1 MTEQVASLPSPGRYR
16 WRVPLVLGITV
27 IIAYLDRINITL
39 ALPLIAEQ
47 FQWSE
52 AELQRNGGL
61 LMSMFYVG
69 YGLSGLLLSPF
80 AATLGPRRGVV
91 TILVL
96 ASLFT
101 AMGAYLSQFLLLF
114 AASRVLLGVAEGPH
128 FPLGGMAVRHW
139 FPPGERSR
147 ANSLLF
153 AGVFVAVISGPLL
166 LVPLMHGFGWR
177 AAFLVLAIAGL
188 GFSVPLVL
196 RFVRDTPGDDPHI
209 PAPERSWLEAHI
221 EPGGDSGPAMRY
233 PLYLFRNKDFLLLL
247 SVGTLSNLVTIGL
260 TSWIPTYLTHNLG
273 VPYEQLTWL
282 ASLPYLSGLLGLA
295 FWAHVGDRSNRRGL
309 VAAAG
314 FLVLSGLI
322 YVAFTSE
329 VVAVTISTMVLAVF
343 CASAYTSS
351 EYAFAQRIIP
361 ARHIAAGIGLFNGI
375 SIVAGG
381 SLAPILASG
390 LLQEDGGYSLML
402 LVLLAIATAAL
413 MAILGRRQA
422 Y

>member
-1 MTEQVASLPSPGRYR
+1 MIERAKSLPSPGHYR
-16 WRVPLVLGITV
+16 WRVPVVLGITV

-47 FQWSE
+47 FQWSDS
-52 AELQRNGGL
+52 ELQRNGGL

-69 YGLSGLLLSPF
+69 YGLSGLLLTPF
-80 AATLGPRRGVV
+80 AATLGPRRAVV

-128 FPLGGMAVRHW
+128 LPISGMAVRHW

-153 AGVFVAVISGPLL
+153 AGVFAAVIAGPLV

-177 AAFLVLAIAGL
+177 SAFLVLAIAGL
-188 GFSVPLVL
+188 GLSVPLVL
-196 RFVRDTPGDDPHI
+196 RFVRDTPGDDPRI
-209 PAPERSWLEAHI
+209 PGPERAWLAAQV
-221 EPGGDSGPAMRY
+221 EPGDDGPAMRY

-247 SVGTLSNLVTIGL
+247 AAGTLNNIVTIGL
-260 TSWIPTYLTHNLG
+260 TSWIPTFLTHKLG
-273 VPYEQLTWL
+273 VQYEQLTWL

-295 FWAHVGDRSNRRGL
+295 FWAHIGDRSNRRGL
-309 VAAAG
+309 IAAAG
-314 FLVLSGLI
+314 FTVLSGLI
-322 YVAFTSE
+322 YVAFTSAS
-329 VVAVTISTMVLAVF
+329 VTVTITTMVLAVF

-361 ARHIAAGIGLFNGI
+361 ARHVAAGIGLFNGI

-390 LLQEDGGYSLML
+390 LLREDGGYSLIL
-402 LVLLAIATAAL
+402 LVVLAIATAAL

>member
-233 PLYLFRNKDFLLLL
+233 PLYLFRNTDFLLLL

-322 YVAFTSE
+322 YVAFTS
-329 VVAVTISTMVLAVF
+329 
-343 CASAYTSS
+343 S

>member
-1 MTEQVASLPSPGRYR
+1 MTDSVASLLSPGRYR

-27 IIAYLDRINITL
+27 VIAYLDRINITL

-47 FQWSE
+47 FEWTE
-52 AELQRNGGL
+52 AEIQRNGGL

-80 AATLGPRRGVV
+80 AANLGPRRGVAA
-91 TILVL
+91 IIAL

-101 AMGAYLSQFLLLF
+101 ALGAYLSQFLLLF

-153 AGVFVAVISGPLL
+153 AGVFVAVITGPLL
-166 LVPLMHGFGWR
+166 LVPLMHGYGWR
-177 AAFLVLAIAGL
+177 AAFLLLAVIGL
-188 GFSVPLVL
+188 GISVPLVL
-196 RFVRDTPGDDPHI
+196 RFVRDTPGEDPRI
-209 PAPERSWLEAHI
+209 PEPEREWLAAHVD
-221 EPGGDSGPAMRY
+221 PDVGDGPAMRY
-233 PLYLFRNKDFLLLL
+233 PLYLFKRTDFLLLL
-247 SVGTLSNLVTIGL
+247 SVGTLSNIVTIGL
-260 TSWIPTYLTHNLG
+260 TSWIPTFLTHSLG
-273 VPYEQLTWL
+273 VQYEQLTWL

-295 FWAHVGDRSNRRGL
+295 FWAHVGDRTNRRGL
-309 VAAAG
+309 IAAVG
-314 FLVLSGLI
+314 FLILSGLI
-322 YVAFTSE
+322 YVAFSTE
-329 VVAVTISTMVLAVF
+329 VIAVTITAMVLAVF

-361 ARHIAAGIGLFNGI
+361 ARHIAAGIGLFNGV

-381 SLAPILASG
+381 SLAPVLASG
-390 LLQEDGGYSLML
+390 LLEADGGHSLLL
-402 LVLLAIATAAL
+402 LVGLAVATAVL
-413 MAILGRRQA
+413 MAILGRRLA